1 MIEIE
6 GKFASAKI
14 FTVDD
19 SEDAIDAHALAQVRM
34 LCDTE
39 ACEGSKIR
47 VMPDVHAGKVGPIGL
62 TMTLGDRVMPSLIGN
77 DIGCGVTQV
86 EFGKG
91 LPLDFAKLDKE
102 VHKRIP
108 AGSSIHSGISERAH
122 DDGED
127 LLESLHCVEHV
138 QVERALRSLCTLGG
152 GNHFIEMGRSD
163 DTGTIALTVHSGS
176 RNLGQQVFDWYMKAG
191 QRELKARGIDVP
203 YEMTWLDDDL
213 GEQYLED
220 VKTVC
225 AYAKLNRELMIR
237 EIVKGMKWKKRLVA
251 KGGELLDC
259 PHNFVGEDGILR
271 KGAISAREGER
282 LLVPI
287 NMRDGI
293 IMATGKGNLDWNCS
307 APHGS
312 GRLFKRGEVA
322 NYHTVSEFKRE
333 MKGVWSS
340 CIAASTL
347 DESPFAYRGLSQIE
361 AVIGQTVTIDVDT
374 PIFKPIYS
382 FKACE
387 AAK

>member
-1 MIEIE
+1 MLEIE
-6 GKFASAKI
+6 GEYASARI

-47 VMPDVHAGKVGPIGL
+47 MMPDVHAGKVGPIGL
-62 TMTLGDRVMPSLIGN
+62 TMSLDDKVMPTLIGN
-77 DIGCGVTQV
+77 DIGCGVTQAR
-86 EFGKG
+86 FGKG
-91 LPLDFAKLDKE
+91 LPLDFVKLDKE
-102 VHKRIP
+102 VRKRIP
-108 AGSSIHSGISERAH
+108 SGSSIHSGVSERAQ
-122 DDGED
+122 DEGKD
-127 LLESLHCVEHV
+127 LLKALHCVEHV

-163 DTGTIALTVHSGS
+163 GTGTIALTVHSGS

-191 QRELKARGIDVP
+191 QRELKACGIDVP
-203 YEMTWLDDDL
+203 YEMTWLEGDL
-213 GEQYLED
+213 REQYLED

-225 AYAKLNRELMIR
+225 AYARLNRELMIR
-237 EIVKGMKWKKRLVA
+237 EIVKGMKWKKHLAARD
-251 KGGELLDC
+251 GEPLDC

-293 IMATGKGNLDWNCS
+293 IMATGKGNADWNCS

-312 GRLFKRGEVA
+312 GRLFKRSEVA
-322 NYHTVSEFKRE
+322 NHHTVSEFKRE
-333 MKGVWSS
+333 MKGIWSS

-347 DESPFAYRGLSQIE
+347 DESPFAYRDLAQIE
-361 AVIGQTVTIDVDT
+361 AVIGQTATIDVGT

>member
-6 GKFASAKI
+6 GTFTSAKI

-19 SEDAIDAHALAQVRM
+19 SESAIDAHALAQVRM

-39 ACEGSKIR
+39 ACKGSKIR

-62 TMTLGDRVMPSLIGN
+62 TMTLGDKVMPALIGN

-86 EFGKG
+86 KFGKG

-102 VHKRIP
+102 IRKRIP
-108 AGSSIHSGISERAH
+108 SGSSIHSNVSARAQ
-122 DDGED
+122 DNGATLFDA
-127 LLESLHCVEHV
+127 LHCVEHV
-138 QVERALRSLCTLGG
+138 QTERALRSLCTLGG

-163 DTGTIALTVHSGS
+163 NTGTIALTVHSGS
-176 RNLGQQVFDWYMKAG
+176 RNLGQQVFEWYMKAG

-203 YEMTWLDDDL
+203 YEMTWLEGEL

-220 VKTVC
+220 IRKVC
-225 AYAKLNRELMIR
+225 AYAKLNRELMVR
-237 EIVKGMKWKKRLVA
+237 EIVKAMKWKKHLLA
-251 KGGELLDC
+251 KGGEPLDC

-282 LLVPI
+282 VLVPI

-293 IMATGKGNLDWNCS
+293 IMATGKGNPDWNCS

-312 GRLFKRGEVA
+312 GRLFKRTEVA
-322 NYHTVSEFKRE
+322 NHHTVSEFKRE
-333 MKGVWSS
+333 MKGIWSS

-347 DESPFAYRGLSQIE
+347 DESPFAYRDLGQIE
-361 AVIGQTVTIDVDT
+361 AVIGQTAEIDQVALV
-374 PIFKPIYS
+374 FKPVYS

-387 AAK
+387 VGK